1 MEQAAE
7 ELDPEG
13 PMLTH
18 PVFYSEPSGTPEV
31 LYNRSFEFY
40 FLFHF
45 IKMYRSLFFIPFCRE
60 EDGDLRL
67 DVSPISQRM
76 NLFIRPAPEERRG
89 VTGCSIPFEEKERDG
104 LRGG

>member
-1 MEQAAE
+1 MEPLPPREPHIIVNLEISEEQAVEQAAE

-45 IKMYRSLFFIPFCRE
+45 IKMYRSLF
-60 EDGDLRL
+60 
-67 DVSPISQRM
+67 
-76 NLFIRPAPEERRG
+76 LFLFAERR
-89 VTGCSIPFEEKERDG
+89 TGT
-104 LRGG
+104 